1 MSLPCNVWATIPQT
15 EKLKWFATNGVQDTS
30 VSASPILDGD
40 VMVSMGGRSNNG
52 IVVRLG
58 GEKGADVTKTHTL
71 SEGKSLACIMTPNR
85 YDSHI
90 YAISKGIASCA
101 DAKQVNKFIKNVC
114 LASENRSNAVAP
126 AITTSPRCRRRKTLS
141 VHQKRGC
148 YVVDAPPQFE
158 LLVSNLIAE
167 DGSEFNA
174 TPAISDGKL
183 FVRSNRR
190 LYCIG
195 AS

>member
-1 MSLPCNVWATIPQT
+1 
-15 EKLKWFATNGVQDTS
+15 
-30 VSASPILDGD
+30 
-40 VMVSMGGRSNNG
+40 MVSMGGRSNNG

-85 YDSHI
+85 YDGHT

-141 VHQKRGC
+141 VHQKRGS
-148 YVVDAPPQFE
+148 YVVDAPPPNSNCWPATAWQKTARNLTPHQQSQTENCLSVPTAGCTASGPADLQTQFDSPE
-158 LLVSNLIAE
+158 FRPAT
-167 DGSEFNA
+167 SEVNKIPA
-174 TPAISDGKL
+174 PSPQTPT
-183 FVRSNRR
+183 
-190 LYCIG
+190 
-195 AS
+195 